1 MSPPHISAYSLTIE
15 KNTVFQNWLNN
26 DIIKKEK
33 EEEIIRQFNLL
44 KEMLEKEKYIQY
56 ETSSF
61 SKKGYESKHNSGY
74 WKRKKCLGIGPS
86 AHSFN
91 GEFRYWNVSDI
102 KNISLL

>member
-26 DIIKKEK
+26 NVIKKEK
-33 EEEIIRQFNLL
+33 EEQIIRQFNLL

-74 WKRKKCLGIGPS
+74 WKRKKYLKSRLIHLIASLDTGI
-86 AHSFN
+86 FQII
-91 GEFRYWNVSDI
+91 R
-102 KNISLL
+102 NISLL